1 MKFIKP
7 VFWQSKN
14 IISLSLYPLSIF
26 TLVINLLKKFTSKKN
41 YPIKTIC
48 IGNIYLGGTGKT
60 SLAIEVKK
68 LLNDKIKTI
77 FIKKNYPDQ
86 LDEVNLLKT
95 HGKVI
100 ANNNRNDALN
110 LASKKKYKLAIL
122 DDGLQQKNINYNL
135 KIVCFNTEDELGN
148 EYLLPAGPL
157 RESINQLKEY
167 DIAFL
172 NGNKKNNNLYLK
184 LQSINKNLKIFKGS
198 YKPTNLKKFD
208 LGKKYLMFCGI
219 GNPHEFEKTL
229 IKNKFS
235 IKEKIIYPD
244 HYKIP
249 INELNRLKIKA
260 KNEDL
265 SLITTEKDFLR
276 LNRSE
281 RKNIKFL
288 QIKLEIKDIKNFK
301 KILITKI

>member
-7 VFWQSKN
+7 LFWQSKN

-26 TLVINLLKKFTSKKN
+26 TLVINLLKKFTLKKN
-41 YPIKTIC
+41 YSIKTIC

-122 DDGLQQKNINYNL
+122 DDGLQQKNIKYNL

-184 LQSINKNLKIFKGS
+184 LKCINKNLKIFEGS

-229 IKNKFS
+229 TKNKFS

>member
-122 DDGLQQKNINYNL
+122 DDGLQQKNIKYNL

-172 NGNKKNNNLYLK
+172 NGNKKNNNHYLK
-184 LQSINKNLKIFKGS
+184 LKSINKNLKIFEGS

-229 IKNKFS
+229 TKNKFS

>member
-7 VFWQSKN
+7 AFWQSKN

-100 ANNNRNDALN
+100 ANNSRNDALN

-184 LQSINKNLKIFKGS
+184 LKSINKNLKIFEGS

-229 IKNKFS
+229 TKNKFS

-260 KNEDL
+260 RNEDL
-265 SLITTEKDFLR
+265 SLITTEKDFL
-276 LNRSE
+276 
-281 RKNIKFL
+281 FL
-288 QIKLEIKDIKNFK
+288 LLFLIYLFLYEVFCSDLDKLFF
-301 KILITKI
+301 L

>member
-26 TLVINLLKKFTSKKN
+26 TLVINLIKKVTSKKHD
-41 YPIKTIC
+41 PIKTIW

-122 DDGLQQKNINYNL
+122 DDGLQQKNIKYNL

-229 IKNKFS
+229 TKNKFS

-288 QIKLEIKDIKNFK
+288 QIKLEIKEIKNFK

>member
-1 MKFIKP
+1 M
-7 VFWQSKN
+7 
-14 IISLSLYPLSIF
+14 
-26 TLVINLLKKFTSKKN
+26 
-41 YPIKTIC
+41 
-48 IGNIYLGGTGKT
+48 
-60 SLAIEVKK
+60 
-68 LLNDKIKTI
+68 
-77 FIKKNYPDQ
+77 
-86 LDEVNLLKT
+86 
-95 HGKVI
+95 
-100 ANNNRNDALN
+100 
-110 LASKKKYKLAIL
+110 AIL

-184 LQSINKNLKIFKGS
+184 LKSINKNLKIFEGS

-229 IKNKFS
+229 TKNKFS

-260 KNEDL
+260 RNEDL

>member
-100 ANNNRNDALN
+100 ANNSRNDALN
-110 LASKKKYKLAIL
+110 LASKKKYKLAIF

-229 IKNKFS
+229 TKNKFS

-260 KNEDL
+260 RNEDL

>member
-1 MKFIKP
+1 
-7 VFWQSKN
+7 
-14 IISLSLYPLSIF
+14 
-26 TLVINLLKKFTSKKN
+26 
-41 YPIKTIC
+41 
-48 IGNIYLGGTGKT
+48 
-60 SLAIEVKK
+60 
-68 LLNDKIKTI
+68 
-77 FIKKNYPDQ
+77 
-86 LDEVNLLKT
+86 
-95 HGKVI
+95 
-100 ANNNRNDALN
+100 
-110 LASKKKYKLAIL
+110 LAIL

-172 NGNKKNNNLYLK
+172 NGNKKNNDLFLK
-184 LQSINKNLKIFKGS
+184 LQSINKNLKIFEGS

-260 KNEDL
+260 RNEDL

-288 QIKLEIKDIKNFK
+288 QIKLEIKDIKSFK
-301 KILITKI
+301 KILITKL

>member
-7 VFWQSKN
+7 LFWQSKN

-26 TLVINLLKKFTSKKN
+26 TLVINLLKKFTLKKN
-41 YPIKTIC
+41 YSIKTIC

-100 ANNNRNDALN
+100 ANNSRNDALN

-122 DDGLQQKNINYNL
+122 DDGLQQKNIKYNL

-184 LQSINKNLKIFKGS
+184 LKSINKNLKIFEGS

-229 IKNKFS
+229 TKNKFS

-260 KNEDL
+260 RNEDL

>member
-26 TLVINLLKKFTSKKN
+26 TLVINLLKKFTLKKN
-41 YPIKTIC
+41 YSIKTIC

-122 DDGLQQKNINYNL
+122 DDGLQQKNIKYNL

-184 LQSINKNLKIFKGS
+184 LKSINKNIKIFEGS

-229 IKNKFS
+229 TKNKFS

-260 KNEDL
+260 RNEDL

>member
-184 LQSINKNLKIFKGS
+184 LKSINKNLKIFEGS

>member
-48 IGNIYLGGTGKT
+48 IGHIYLGGTGKT

-122 DDGLQQKNINYNL
+122 DDGLQQKNIKYNL

-184 LQSINKNLKIFKGS
+184 LKSINKNLKIFEGS

-229 IKNKFS
+229 TKNKFS